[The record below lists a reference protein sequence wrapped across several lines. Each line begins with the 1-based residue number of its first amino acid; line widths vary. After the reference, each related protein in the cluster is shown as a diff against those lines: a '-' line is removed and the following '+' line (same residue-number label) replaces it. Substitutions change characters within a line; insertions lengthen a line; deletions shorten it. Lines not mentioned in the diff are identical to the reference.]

1 MMTEWELQC
10 RLTERWAADGIR
22 INGRLHFLAAWEV
35 MSPSW
40 RINDS
45 RSYWSEP
52 SIDFLVADECLNLTA
67 VELKRSISGVKPCW
81 LALSQVTHRVVE
93 LLRTIS
99 PQRLERAYTACW
111 SGNYGRIHRPMRS
124 LSLAENH
131 RQFFGL
137 TCSAELKQHEIRRCV
152 AAFKFG
158 PSWPAV
164 LSGFNQLV
172 GDELQTRIRAEL
184 TSKAAEREAN
194 RLTSIPAADLDRLHS
209 PVISLEVLPEVH

>member
-10 RLTERWAADGIR
+10 RLTERWAADGLR

-45 RSYWSEP
+45 RRYWSEP

-67 VELKRSISGVKPCW
+67 
-81 LALSQVTHRVVE
+81 
-93 LLRTIS
+93 
-99 PQRLERAYTACW
+99 
-111 SGNYGRIHRPMRS
+111 
-124 LSLAENH
+124 ENH
-131 RQFFGL
+131 RQLFGR
-137 TCSAELKQHEIRRCV
+137 TSSAELKQQEIRRCV

-172 GDELQTRIRAEL
+172 GDELQMRIRAEL
-184 TSKAAEREAN
+184 TSKAAEREVN
-194 RLTSIPAADLDRLHS
+194 RLTSIRRQTLIGCIHPSSR
-209 PVISLEVLPEVH
+209 